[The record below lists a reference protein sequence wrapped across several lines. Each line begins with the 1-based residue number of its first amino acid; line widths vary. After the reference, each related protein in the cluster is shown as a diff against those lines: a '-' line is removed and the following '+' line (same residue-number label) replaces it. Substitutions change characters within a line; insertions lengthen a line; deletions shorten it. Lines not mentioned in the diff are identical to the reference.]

1 MSHLRFRIIQM
12 QASSGASAADP
23 QRGDEGCGAG
33 CDPLG
38 SGVSVEMGGAV
49 AAAIVDVGVGVDG
62 SGVGV

>member
-1 MSHLRFRIIQM
+1 M

-23 QRGDEGCGAG
+23 QREDEGCGAG